1 VSLSEL
7 LLTNLLPL
15 SYEESKRLVVK
26 SIIGGQGAFTAQVM
40 ENKSP
45 DNACN
50 KLKNG

>member
-1 VSLSEL
+1 MILSEL

-40 ENKSP
+40 ENKLAN
-45 DNACN
+45 NAGN
-50 KLKNG
+50 ELKNG